1 MGGRRLRGSGTRRPF
16 AIALLRAASLYLC
29 PAICLT
35 VQRENSQLKDV
46 AQVEAPGERGGAAG
60 ARGGMALDPPMVI
73 RCMNSAAST

>member
-1 MGGRRLRGSGTRRPF
+1 L
-16 AIALLRAASLYLC
+16 

-35 VQRENSQLKDV
+35 VRRENSQLKDV

-60 ARGGMALDPPMVI
+60 VRGGMALDPPMVI